1 MKIVLHQ
8 ANFRSLFGLVCSAS
22 TLSQWSHSSIITDD
36 GKWYDTTFKRG
47 YFGIREIEPARKVR
61 VFDLPGHI
69 LSSED
74 LADLMGVRY
83 DYIGLV
89 FWLANIH
96 VLKWIFCY
104 ESALIAIK
112 KMGIDVTTGQASPH
126 KIINTLKGFNSRYCL
141 EGEVL

>member
-47 YFGIREIEPARKVR
+47 YSGLREIEPARKVR
-61 VFDLPGHI
+61 VFGLPDHI

-74 LADLMGVRY
+74 LADIVGIRY
-83 DYIGLV
+83 DYIGLLL
-89 FWLANIH
+89 WLFNIH
-96 VLKWIFCY
+96 STNRMYCY
-104 ESALIAIK
+104 ESALLAIK
-112 KMGIDVTTGQASPH
+112 KVGIEVITGQASPH
-126 KIINTLKGFNSRYCL
+126 KIINALKGFNSRYCL
-141 EGEVL
+141 EGEIL